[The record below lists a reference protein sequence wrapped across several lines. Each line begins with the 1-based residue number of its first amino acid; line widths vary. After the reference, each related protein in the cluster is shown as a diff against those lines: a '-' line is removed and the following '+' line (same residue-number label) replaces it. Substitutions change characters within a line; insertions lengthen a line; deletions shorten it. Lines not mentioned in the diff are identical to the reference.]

1 MPYQHPLLFKALC
14 YIDGHWVHSD
24 SGHSVAVHNPANR
37 TVIGH
42 VPMLDQPQIVAAV
55 DAAHHAFPAWREQSL
70 ETRGALLRRWAALI
84 TEHSEDL
91 ARILSL
97 EQGKPLAESRGE
109 IAYAASFI
117 PWFAEEARRLY
128 GQNIPSHI
136 PNAHLGTIKE
146 PVGVCALLTPWNF
159 PSAMITRKAAA
170 ALAAGC
176 TVVIKPA
183 HETPYSALALAQ
195 LAEEAGFPAGVF
207 NVVLGEPQM
216 AMQTLVKDRRVRSVS
231 FTGSTRVGK
240 LVLQAAAHDVK
251 KVALELGGNAP
262 FIVCADADL
271 ALAVKVAV
279 EAKFQTSGQDCCAA
293 NRIMVQRP
301 VYQAFLTR
309 FAAAVRALRVGPAMV
324 DQQEQG
330 VDVGPLMHQAALDAT
345 VDRVADALHLGAQ
358 RLVGGEAHAL
368 GGLFYQPTVL
378 ADVTPQMRIYREENF
393 APIAGVMPFDTL
405 DEAVEMA
412 NDTEYGLAAY
422 ICSNRLDVIYPLI
435 RRLDHAMVA
444 VNGVKFTGHPIPFG
458 GMKASGLGR
467 EGGTEGFEPFVET
480 KYFCLHHQGQF
491 PGESA

>member
-1 MPYQHPLLFKALC
+1 MPRKHYPGLKSLC
-14 YIDGHWVHSD
+14 HVDGQWLD
-24 SGHSVAVHNPANR
+24 SASGKRIAVHNPATR
-37 TVIGH
+37 QVIGH
-42 VPMLDQPQIVAAV
+42 VPLLDQEQIVGAI
-55 DAAHHAFPAWREQSL
+55 DAAQRAFVQWREQSL
-70 ETRGALLRRWAALI
+70 EARGGLLRRWADLILQNQEAL
-84 TEHSEDL
+84 
-91 ARILSL
+91 AWILSE

-117 PWFAEEARRLY
+117 PWFAEQAWRLY
-128 GQNIPSHI
+128 GQNMPSHI
-136 PNAHLGTIKE
+136 PGAHLGTLKE

-159 PSAMITRKAAA
+159 PCAMITRKAAA

-176 TVVIKPA
+176 TVVVKPA

-207 NVVLGEPQM
+207 NVVIGEPQM
-216 AMQTLVKDRRVRSVS
+216 AMETLVRDPRVRSVS

-240 LVLQAAAHDVK
+240 LVLQAAAQDVK

-271 ALAVKVAV
+271 ELAVKVAV
-279 EAKFQTSGQDCCAA
+279 AAKFQTSGQDCCAA

-301 VYQAFLTR
+301 LYQAFVTR
-309 FAAAVRALRVGPAMV
+309 FADAVRALRVGPAM
-324 DQQEQG
+324 QG
-330 VDVGPLMHQAALDAT
+330 DEETSADVGPLMHQAAFDVTAERVEDA
-345 VDRVADALHLGAQ
+345 VRKGAQ
-358 RLVGGEAHAL
+358 RLVGGEAHAQ
-368 GGLFYQPTVL
+368 GGWFYQPTVL
-378 ADVTPQMRIYREENF
+378 ADVTPQMRIYQEENF

-405 DEAVEMA
+405 DEAVAMA

-422 ICSNRLDVIYPLI
+422 VCSNRLDLVYPLI
-435 RRLDHAMVA
+435 RRLDHAMIA

-467 EGGTEGFEPFVET
+467 EGGSEGFEPFVET

-491 PGESA
+491 

>member
-1 MPYQHPLLFKALC
+1 MPRKHYPELKSLC
-14 YIDGHWVHSD
+14 HVDGQWLD
-24 SGHSVAVHNPANR
+24 SASGKRIAVHNPATR
-37 TVIGH
+37 HVIGH
-42 VPMLDQPQIVAAV
+42 VPLLDQEQIVGAI
-55 DAAHHAFPAWREQSL
+55 DAAQRAFGQWREQSL
-70 ETRGALLRRWAALI
+70 EARAVLLRRWADLILQNQEAL
-84 TEHSEDL
+84 
-91 ARILSL
+91 AWILSE

-117 PWFAEEARRLY
+117 PWFAEQAWRLY
-128 GQNIPSHI
+128 GENIPSHI
-136 PNAHLGTIKE
+136 PGAHLGTLKE

-176 TVVIKPA
+176 TVVVKPA

-207 NVVLGEPQM
+207 NVVIGEPQM
-216 AMQTLVKDRRVRSVS
+216 AMETLVRDPRVRSVS

-240 LVLQAAAHDVK
+240 LVLQAAAQDVK

-271 ALAVKVAV
+271 ELAVKVAV
-279 EAKFQTSGQDCCAA
+279 AAKFQTSGQDCCAA

-301 VYQAFLTR
+301 LYQAFVTR
-309 FAAAVRALRVGPAMV
+309 FADAVRALRVGPAM
-324 DQQEQG
+324 QG
-330 VDVGPLMHQAALDAT
+330 DEETSVDVGPLMHQAAFDVTAERVEDA
-345 VDRVADALHLGAQ
+345 VRKGAQ

-368 GGLFYQPTVL
+368 GGWFYQPTVL
-378 ADVTPQMRIYREENF
+378 ADVTPQMRIYQEENF

-405 DEAVEMA
+405 DEAVAMA

-422 ICSNRLDVIYPLI
+422 VCSNRLDLVYPLI
-435 RRLDHAMVA
+435 RRLDHAMIA

-467 EGGTEGFEPFVET
+467 EGGSEGFEPFVET

-491 PGESA
+491 

>member
-1 MPYQHPLLFKALC
+1 MPRKHYPGLKSLC
-14 YIDGHWVHSD
+14 HVDGQWLD
-24 SGHSVAVHNPANR
+24 SASGKRIAVHNPANR
-37 TVIGH
+37 QVIGH
-42 VPMLDQPQIVAAV
+42 VPLLDQEQIVGAI
-55 DAAHHAFPAWREQSL
+55 DAAERAFVPWREQSL
-70 ETRGALLRRWAALI
+70 EARALLLRRWADLIMQNQEALAW
-84 TEHSEDL
+84 TLSE
-91 ARILSL
+91 

-117 PWFAEEARRLY
+117 PWFAEQAWRLY
-128 GQNIPSHI
+128 GQNLPSHI
-136 PNAHLGTIKE
+136 PGAHLGTVKE

-176 TVVIKPA
+176 TVVVKPA

-207 NVVLGEPQM
+207 NVVIGEPQM
-216 AMQTLVKDRRVRSVS
+216 TMETLVRDPRVRSVS

-271 ALAVKVAV
+271 ELAVKVAV
-279 EAKFQTSGQDCCAA
+279 AAKFQTSGQDCCAA

-301 VYQAFLTR
+301 LYQAFLAR
-309 FAAAVRALRVGPAMV
+309 FAEAVRALRVGPAMV
-324 DQQEQG
+324 DDEETA
-330 VDVGPLMHQAALDAT
+330 VEVGPLMHQAAFDVTA
-345 VDRVADALHLGAQ
+345 DRVEDAVRKGAQ

-368 GGLFYQPTVL
+368 GGWFYQPTVL
-378 ADVTPQMRIYREENF
+378 ADVTPQMRIYQEENF

-405 DEAVEMA
+405 DQAVEMA

-422 ICSNRLDVIYPLI
+422 ICSNRLDLVYPLI

-467 EGGTEGFEPFVET
+467 EGGSEGFEPFVET

-491 PGESA
+491 

>member
-1 MPYQHPLLFKALC
+1 MKTQHPDLFRTRCYVDGQWLDSEHRQDVHDPATQAL
-14 YIDGHWVHSD
+14 
-24 SGHSVAVHNPANR
+24 
-37 TVIGH
+37 IGQ
-42 VPMLDQPQIVAAV
+42 VPMLDRTQIISSV
-55 DAAHHAFPAWREQSL
+55 DAAQRAFAGWRALSIAA
-70 ETRGALLRRWAALI
+70 RGKILQRWADLMCKHA
-84 TEHSEDL
+84 EDL
-91 ARILSL
+91 AQILSR

-136 PNAHLGTIKE
+136 PGAHLGTVKE

-183 HETPYSALALAQ
+183 HETPFSALALAQ
-195 LAEEAGFPAGVF
+195 LADEAGFPAGVF

-216 AMQTLVKDRRVRSVS
+216 VMQTLVKDTRVRAVS

-262 FIVCADADL
+262 FIVCADADIDH
-271 ALAVKVAV
+271 AVKVAI

-301 VYQAFLTR
+301 VYQAFLTA
-309 FAAAVRALRVGPAMV
+309 FTAAVRALKVGPASSEGV
-324 DQQEQG
+324 EQN
-330 VDVGPLMHQAALDAT
+330 VQIGPLMHQAAFDTTA
-345 VDRVADALHLGAQ
+345 DRVNDAVRLGANC
-358 RLVGGEAHAL
+358 LVGGEGHAL
-368 GGLFYQPTVL
+368 GGLFFQPTVL
-378 ADVTPQMRIYREENF
+378 ADVTPAMRVYQEENF
-393 APIAGVMPFDTL
+393 APIAGVMPFDSL
-405 DEAVEMA
+405 DQAVQMA

-467 EGGTEGFEPFVET
+467 EGGSDGFEPFVET

-491 PGESA
+491 SGEPA